1 MADKRTLP
9 QNSIGKFN
17 ATLKDETKRNRD
29 MFDDENERNRRA
41 QKRGD
46 DIIVFVSRELREIV
60 DKLERDHEQ
69 SDYPDSALI
78 KEAEKIIGQ
87 WKKLVD
93 GEPSIESDVKEVIF
107 RVADNLL
114 DTLRQKY
121 PRGAEDAKP
130 FTPERFAAKVKST
143 IQDKV
148 SQSLA
153 DTVKRLPG
161 MATLDKFAQFAGLP
175 SVSEGV
181 NKKLGGAL
189 GKFGY
194 GKSSTL
200 DVAKA
205 SEQEKAARIAARAEK
220 VKTEERQDRFQKLI
234 GGAGRD
240 SDMDDDFS
248 PSRFKSDSST
258 ASVRATKEGFGG
270 GNVVRILTDIRDI
283 LAKQFNY
290 QVKEDADDERDA
302 ASAEAK
308 AELQTAAT
316 VPDYSYYTT
325 PPASIAGGKDDTS
338 PKRTSKKER
347 KSLVKEA
354 IAQRAAS
361 GAVQQ
366 GGGLLK
372 VLGKAPSVAAVAGET
387 ASVAAG
393 TAGAAGA
400 GGLSALFG
408 AVTSGLSGFAAAL
421 LPIAGILAA
430 VAAGLYVMYNA
441 VKQLELG
448 KIFAPV
454 IKAFKLLFDIVM
466 TVGRIGF
473 KAILVPLKILGTVI
487 GVVLNPILKAFA
499 KVLMPL
505 VDGATFLWEKGFKPL
520 LEGLES
526 FLDWMDSWGFGG
538 KDKKNT
544 ETAPAPNRAAQAPSA
559 SAPQGAGPTPS
570 AGPAQAGAGVA
581 PQALGGGSFEGLNI
595 KNAESTAGGPTHPGV
610 VALAHEVQQQVP
622 GFTRFTS
629 FNDAYH
635 QKLAGGSKH
644 KSGLAMDF
652 TIADPS
658 KSGEAAAAVEK
669 IAKARGVNVKVID
682 EYKRPSGKATGGHIH
697 VQFQDEQAAAAML
710 GEIGRAHV

>member
-308 AELQTAAT
+308 AELETAAI
-316 VPDYSYYTT
+316 VT
-325 PPASIAGGKDDTS
+325 PEKVTRVAEENADTAPARLS
-338 PKRTSKKER
+338 PRQQRKQER
-347 KSLVKEA
+347 KSLVK
-354 IAQRAAS
+354 QAAVERLKKGVTS
-361 GAVQQ
+361 Q

-372 VLGKAPSVAAVAGET
+372 TIGEAPSIATTVAGGGEAAAVGGVAAEGGMLATILPSLAGL
-387 ASVAAG
+387 G
-393 TAGAAGA
+393 TALSGITAAVTA
-400 GGLSALFG
+400 AASALAAF
-408 AVTSGLSGFAAAL
+408 ALPLAIAAAAIYAFYQIFKRL
-421 LPIAGILAA
+421 DFSGIIKPL
-430 VAAGLYVMYNA
+430 M
-441 VKQLELG
+441 
-448 KIFAPV
+448 
-454 IKAFKLLFDIVM
+454 KAFSVVLDIFKTVGSVVFKFLIIPFNAIFGVLKIGYKIMQKLFDVIAFVLQPAISALGIVLSP
-466 TVGRIGF
+466 V
-473 KAILVPLKILGTVI
+473 
-487 GVVLNPILKAFA
+487 
-499 KVLMPL
+499 
-505 VDGATFLWEKGFKPL
+505 VDGMTWLWEKGLKPAVEWFGSLADAINGWIDFISGEGADKVLDAIGDAVKNAIFGLLDMIREALSKLPVIGRFFKK
-520 LEGLES
+520 EGS
-526 FLDWMDSWGFGG
+526 ATGSGG
-538 KDKKNT
+538 GAGA
-544 ETAPAPNRAAQAPSA
+544 TAPP
-559 SAPQGAGPTPS
+559 
-570 AGPAQAGAGVA
+570 
-581 PQALGGGSFEGLNI
+581 
-595 KNAESTAGGPTHPGV
+595 
-610 VALAHEVQQQVP
+610 
-622 GFTRFTS
+622 
-629 FNDAYH
+629 
-635 QKLAGGSKH
+635 
-644 KSGLAMDF
+644 
-652 TIADPS
+652 
-658 KSGEAAAAVEK
+658 AAAP
-669 IAKARGVNVKVID
+669 ARWRRSSRNAP
-682 EYKRPSGKATGGHIH
+682 RPR
-697 VQFQDEQAAAAML
+697 
-710 GEIGRAHV
+710 GRRDR